1 MQTEKLLKTT
11 KFYFV
16 LHRSSEYVIPFIER
30 RVLHKYLYSIK
41 TEKSRKYAV
50 SRKYGIFFELH
61 RVRINPNPR
70 PPPA

>member
-1 MQTEKLLKTT
+1 MQTEKLLQTT

-16 LHRSSEYVIPFIER
+16 LHRSSEYVISFIER

-50 SRKYGIFFELH
+50 SRKYGIF
-61 RVRINPNPR
+61 
-70 PPPA
+70 